1 MDGFDTG
8 TNVIVVAATNRP
20 DVLDPA
26 LLRPG
31 RFDRQVVL
39 DRPDIKGRK
48 AILDVHVRGKPLDKN
63 VDLLR
68 IGQISPGLSGADL
81 ANVVN
86 EAGILAARRT
96 KRRTGRTAF
105 ERAPRKCRPGRGRR
119 RGATPGKGS
128 GSGAHHGPGQR

>member
-8 TNVIVVAATNRP
+8 TNVIVLASPNRP

-31 RFDRQVVL
+31 RLDRQVVL

-63 VDLLR
+63 ADLLR
-68 IGQISPGLSGADL
+68 IGQISPCFSGADL
-81 ANVVN
+81 ANAVN
-86 EAGILAARRT
+86 EAATLAARRT
-96 KRRTGRTAF
+96 KKQTA
-105 ERAPRKCRPGRGRR
+105 
-119 RGATPGKGS
+119 
-128 GSGAHHGPGQR
+128 